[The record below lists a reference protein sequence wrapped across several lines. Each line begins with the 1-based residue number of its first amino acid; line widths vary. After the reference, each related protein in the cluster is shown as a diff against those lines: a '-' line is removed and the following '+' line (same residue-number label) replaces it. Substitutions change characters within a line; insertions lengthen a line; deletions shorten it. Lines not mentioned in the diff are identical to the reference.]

1 MASIARQWGYV
12 GDVNRTVRN
21 IEFLTNDE
29 VKSAADEIL
38 ISTTQC
44 VATKNPN

>member
-12 GDVNRTVRN
+12 GDVNRTDRN

-38 ISTTQC
+38 DLYHAVCRYQE
-44 VATKNPN
+44 P